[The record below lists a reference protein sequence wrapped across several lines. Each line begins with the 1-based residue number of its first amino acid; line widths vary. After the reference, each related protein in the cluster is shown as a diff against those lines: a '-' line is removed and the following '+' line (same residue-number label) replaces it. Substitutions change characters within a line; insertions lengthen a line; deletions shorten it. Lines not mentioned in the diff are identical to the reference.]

1 MRPSP
6 SKRAEPA
13 FTSAEAG
20 ETSSSR
26 SRGRSRAISDMPKQA
41 EPAFT
46 SAEVR
51 ETSSSRSRGRSR
63 AISDMPKQA
72 EPAFTS
78 AEVRETSGSRSRG
91 RSRAISNAPN
101 KRQPYG
107 KLLAASGIL
116 LAVVLVSA
124 LMTTFLQAPNL
135 DALADATAVPSVE
148 PTPSPEPTIT
158 PTPAV
163 YAPFG
168 AQYGYGGANLIPDT
182 PTPNPATSM
191 PTAAPTDTPAP
202 TAVPTRTLKKNS
214 TGEDVKKL
222 QQALID
228 LGYLA
233 DAADGTFGANTQEA
247 VTRFQAVNGLSADG
261 LAGAKTQALLYSG
274 NALSA
279 DQAPKPDFL
288 ILVNRQHKLGKNDA
302 PTDLVTI
309 ENVLSADIVKVKY
322 SGTKADR
329 TATEALG
336 QMLSAAIADGVSNFQ
351 ISSAY
356 RTYSEQQ
363 KLVDNS
369 VAKYRKNNPDWSRD
383 RCLSATYNT
392 VAPAGTSEHQTGLAF
407 DITVPGVSFTGTQQ
421 QKWLHAHC
429 AEYGFIVRFTAEK
442 QKLTGFVAE
451 SWHFRYVGQEAAAVI
466 TQNGWCLEE
475 YVEKM
480 GL

>member
-1 MRPSP
+1 MR
-6 SKRAEPA
+6 K
-13 FTSAEAG
+13 T
-20 ETSSSR
+20 
-26 SRGRSRAISDMPKQA
+26 
-41 EPAFT
+41 
-46 SAEVR
+46 
-51 ETSSSRSRGRSR
+51 
-63 AISDMPKQA
+63 
-72 EPAFTS
+72 
-78 AEVRETSGSRSRG
+78 
-91 RSRAISNAPN
+91 NAPS
-101 KRQPYG
+101 QPFG
-107 KLLAASGIL
+107 RLIAACGIL

-124 LMTTFLQAPNL
+124 LMTTFLQKPNL
-135 DALADATAVPSVE
+135 DALADNAATAAPEVD
-148 PTPSPEPTIT
+148 PTPTPEPTIT

-168 AQYGYGGANLIPDT
+168 AQYGYGGANLIPET
-182 PTPNPATSM
+182 PTPDPVSVTPTPA
-191 PTAAPTDTPAP
+191 AAPTDTPKP
-202 TAVPTRTLKKNS
+202 TKTPTRTLKKNF
-214 TGEDVKKL
+214 TGEDVKQL

-228 LGYLA
+228 LGYLN
-233 DAADGTFGANTQEA
+233 DAADGTFGTNTEEA
-247 VTRFQAVNGLSADG
+247 VIRFQAVNGLSADG
-261 LAGAKTQALLYSG
+261 LAGVKTQELLYSG

-288 ILVNRQHKLGKNDA
+288 MLVNRQHKLGKNDA

-309 ENVLSADIVKVKY
+309 ESVLSADIVKVKY

-336 QMLSAAIADGVSNFQ
+336 RMLSAAIADGLSNFQ

-369 VAKYRKNNPDWSRD
+369 VAKYQKNNPDWSRD

-407 DITVPGVSFTGTQQ
+407 DITVPNVSFTGTEQ
-421 QKWLHAHC
+421 QKWLHEHC
-429 AEYGFIVRFTAEK
+429 AKYGFVVRFTADK

-451 SWHFRYVGQEAAAVI
+451 SWHFRYVGVEAAQTM
-466 TQNGWCLEE
+466 TQNNWCLEE

>member
-1 MRPSP
+1 MR
-6 SKRAEPA
+6 K
-13 FTSAEAG
+13 T
-20 ETSSSR
+20 
-26 SRGRSRAISDMPKQA
+26 
-41 EPAFT
+41 
-46 SAEVR
+46 
-51 ETSSSRSRGRSR
+51 
-63 AISDMPKQA
+63 
-72 EPAFTS
+72 
-78 AEVRETSGSRSRG
+78 
-91 RSRAISNAPN
+91 NAPS
-101 KRQPYG
+101 QPFG
-107 KLLAASGIL
+107 RLIAACGIL

-124 LMTTFLQAPNL
+124 LMTTFLQKPNL
-135 DALADATAVPSVE
+135 DALADNAAPAAPEVD
-148 PTPSPEPTIT
+148 PTPTPEPTIT

-168 AQYGYGGANLIPDT
+168 AQYGYGGANLIPET
-182 PTPNPATSM
+182 PTPDPVSVTPTPA
-191 PTAAPTDTPAP
+191 AAPTDTPEP
-202 TAVPTRTLKKNS
+202 TKAPTRTLKKNF
-214 TGEDVKKL
+214 TGEDVKQL

-228 LGYLA
+228 LGYLN
-233 DAADGTFGANTQEA
+233 DAADGTFGTNTEEA
-247 VTRFQAVNGLSADG
+247 VIRFQAVNGLSADG
-261 LAGAKTQALLYSG
+261 LAGVKTQELLYSG

-288 ILVNRQHKLGKNDA
+288 MLVNRQHKLGKNDA

-309 ENVLSADIVKVKY
+309 ESVLSADIVKVKY

-336 QMLSAAIADGVSNFQ
+336 RMLSAAIADGLSNFQ

-369 VAKYRKNNPDWSRD
+369 VAKYQKNNPDWSRD

-407 DITVPGVSFTGTQQ
+407 DITVPNVSFTGTAQ
-421 QKWLHAHC
+421 QKWLHEHC
-429 AEYGFIVRFTAEK
+429 AKYGFVVRFTADK

-451 SWHFRYVGQEAAAVI
+451 SWHFRYVGVEAAQTM
-466 TQNGWCLEE
+466 TQNNWCLEE

>member
-1 MRPSP
+1 M
-6 SKRAEPA
+6 
-13 FTSAEAG
+13 
-20 ETSSSR
+20 
-26 SRGRSRAISDMPKQA
+26 
-41 EPAFT
+41 
-46 SAEVR
+46 
-51 ETSSSRSRGRSR
+51 
-63 AISDMPKQA
+63 
-72 EPAFTS
+72 
-78 AEVRETSGSRSRG
+78 
-91 RSRAISNAPN
+91 
-101 KRQPYG
+101 
-107 KLLAASGIL
+107 
-116 LAVVLVSA
+116 
-124 LMTTFLQAPNL
+124 
-135 DALADATAVPSVE
+135 
-148 PTPSPEPTIT
+148 
-158 PTPAV
+158 
-163 YAPFG
+163 
-168 AQYGYGGANLIPDT
+168 
-182 PTPNPATSM
+182 
-191 PTAAPTDTPAP
+191 
-202 TAVPTRTLKKNS
+202 
-214 TGEDVKKL
+214 
-222 QQALID
+222 
-228 LGYLA
+228 
-233 DAADGTFGANTQEA
+233 
-247 VTRFQAVNGLSADG
+247 
-261 LAGAKTQALLYSG
+261 
-274 NALSA
+274 
-279 DQAPKPDFL
+279 PKPDFL

-451 SWHFRYVGQEAAAVI
+451 SWHFRYVGKEAAAVI